1 MVGSTCT
8 LVLYFA
14 FLVQI
19 QLDIDVLIECCAMQH
34 AAPFALDELKCFG
47 SVVQI
52 NWDDSHNKS
61 DVCMLDISQ
70 KVLPYGMFLM

>member
-1 MVGSTCT
+1 MYTRV
-8 LVLYFA
+8 VFA

-19 QLDIDVLIECCAMQH
+19 QFDIDVLIECCAMQH

-52 NWDDSHNKS
+52 NWDDS
-61 DVCMLDISQ
+61 Q
-70 KVLPYGMFLM
+70 